1 MNEERLLKVIQDMK
15 EVIGN
20 LKECKQVLED
30 TESDN
35 TTIFIEFG
43 LKQIFVD
50 FFITVENFTSMVLK
64 EFKKYRIGIDMKES
78 LNILLENKVLLE
90 EEFIFLNEARL
101 LRNRISH
108 RYKEPSKEELLTFIS
123 KNVNHFDNIV
133 NIAVGFLSE
142 KWHIFYKAM
151 IDALC
156 EVTGKQAYRYRA
168 FELLVTLDLDIY
180 KAVRKI
186 IVPADIQFK

>member
-142 KWHIFYKAM
+142 KWYIFYKAM

-180 KAVRKI
+180 KGVCEKNS
-186 IVPADIQFK
+186 VNYKY